1 MVLAFSTICAVHLED
16 WWLPGGCNSVIRT
29 LVPRLGAFGSV
40 LSKLAVFHLFL
51 IPLNLCLK
59 NGRFCWFGWF
69 KFKAQFVIFLIQ
81 RDNSLAR
88 MLFASLFKS
97 VFAEVDHV
105 LTNREAE
112 STKRAVRDGLNA
124 VMEASTQFY
133 PPFIGSLQVSL
144 QPEVWER

>member
-1 MVLAFSTICAVHLED
+1 M
-16 WWLPGGCNSVIRT
+16 IRT
-29 LVPRLGAFGSV
+29 LVSQLEAFGSI
-40 LSKLAVFHLFL
+40 LSKPPVFHLFL
-51 IPLNLCLK
+51 IPLNLCSKKRSLL
-59 NGRFCWFGWF
+59 GWVVCF
-69 KFKAQFVIFLIQ
+69 EAQVVISLIQ

-105 LTNREAE
+105 LTDREAE

-133 PPFIGSLQVSL
+133 PPFIGSLQVS
-144 QPEVWER
+144 QEPKVWER

>member
-1 MVLAFSTICAVHLED
+1 MLKERKVL
-16 WWLPGGCNSVIRT
+16 
-29 LVPRLGAFGSV
+29 LVRV
-40 LSKLAVFHLFL
+40 V
-51 IPLNLCLK
+51 C
-59 NGRFCWFGWF
+59 F

>member
-1 MVLAFSTICAVHLED
+1 MVA
-16 WWLPGGCNSVIRT
+16 WWLQLSDQNAGSSARGLWFSSQQTASFP
-29 LVPRLGAFGSV
+29 LVPHTIEPV
-40 LSKLAVFHLFL
+40 LKERKVLLVQVV
-51 IPLNLCLK
+51 C
-59 NGRFCWFGWF
+59 F

-144 QPEVWER
+144 EPEVWER

>member
-1 MVLAFSTICAVHLED
+1 MVAWRLQLSDQNAGTSARGLWFSSQQTGSF
-16 WWLPGGCNSVIRT
+16 P
-29 LVPRLGAFGSV
+29 LVPHTIEPV
-40 LSKLAVFHLFL
+40 LKERKVLLVRV
-51 IPLNLCLK
+51 C
-59 NGRFCWFGWF
+59 F

-144 QPEVWER
+144 QSEVWER